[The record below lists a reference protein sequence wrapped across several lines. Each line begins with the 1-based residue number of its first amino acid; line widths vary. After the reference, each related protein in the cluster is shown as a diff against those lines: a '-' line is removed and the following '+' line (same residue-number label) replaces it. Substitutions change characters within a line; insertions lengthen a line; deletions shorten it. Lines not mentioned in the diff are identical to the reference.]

1 MTVEQIGDAPPSV
14 KEVSFV
20 PIWTQFRNAQNQN
33 HFVVR
38 SVYDMLTLPQAQR
51 YDVVRPKDYQ
61 RLLEIH
67 QETACFLLQ
76 KEIPLSQIQ
85 QEYIFPKS

>member
-1 MTVEQIGDAPPSV
+1 
-14 KEVSFV
+14 
-20 PIWTQFRNAQNQN
+20 
-33 HFVVR
+33 
-38 SVYDMLTLPQAQR
+38 MLTLPQAQR